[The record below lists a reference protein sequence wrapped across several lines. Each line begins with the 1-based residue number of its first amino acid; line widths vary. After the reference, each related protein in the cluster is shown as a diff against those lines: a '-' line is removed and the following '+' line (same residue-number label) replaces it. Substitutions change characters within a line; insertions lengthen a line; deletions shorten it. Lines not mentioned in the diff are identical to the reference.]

1 MTRVLYWALA
11 SSPQWF
17 CWQLNSIFLLLCPHL
32 SSHEKRK
39 MSRTGT
45 DNSLLLNFRI
55 INQTL
60 ISEEIFLRDQQA
72 PSLSYLVKKVGA
84 EGVIHREPLLLFL
97 LKMELDPS
105 PSLSTWNRRM
115 SRTGIENSLY
125 RLFWII
131 YLLANVKVLKMHK
144 VTKCQT
150 CRVPKLLIVELSN
163 LHSAKVAS
171 A

>member
-39 MSRTGT
+39 MLRTGT

-84 EGVIHREPLLLFL
+84 EGVIHTPAPCYALAAGEAWPRRSILLPPQNGAWSFSISQH
-97 LKMELDPS
+97 LKQK
-105 PSLSTWNRRM
+105 
-115 SRTGIENSLY
+115 
-125 RLFWII
+125 
-131 YLLANVKVLKMHK
+131 NVKDRDRE
-144 VTKCQT
+144 Q
-150 CRVPKLLIVELSN
+150 LIQIILNYLSSS
-163 LHSAKVAS
+163 HC
-171 A
+171 